1 MFPDKWYFKGI
12 FPTGINLKSPE
23 EELVGYKWYQL
34 NFNKNYNFYD
44 TYYYRSDGRVGRV
57 RWLEVGG
64 FAGFTEITY
73 DDFIKYVV
81 LKQEYSKEDLSR
93 LKELL
98 IEL

>member
-44 TYYYRSDGRVGRV
+44 TYYYRSDGGYG
-57 RWLEVGG
+57 LYGAEKGG
-64 FAGFTEITY
+64 YTEITY